1 MLKTNKQIMQ
11 ALESEL
17 GIFEDV
23 CNQSYLDIS
32 PPQTRT
38 KNVISRRLSLKV
50 MAAQLVLRSTPANL
64 ARWVLKLM
72 PSSSLLS
79 SYLIPCQQ
87 APAGAG
93 DEHYQGGWEQAATAR
108 QQCHQPAQSCQAS
121 QV

>member
-1 MLKTNKQIMQ
+1 MQ

-32 PPQTRT
+32 HPQTRT

-64 ARWVLKLM
+64 ARWV
-72 PSSSLLS
+72 PSHAIPLLVVII
-79 SYLIPCQQ
+79 LFLVN
-87 APAGAG
+87 
-93 DEHYQGGWEQAATAR
+93 D
-108 QQCHQPAQSCQAS
+108 
-121 QV
+121 